1 MGRLSKE
8 TTVAKTATKKAAK
21 KTTSKKTS
29 EASSKED
36 EHQKTTAESLPR
48 RSLEQAVEVAKIL
61 WAVYATKAVSLQEL
75 ATAMKMNRTHPNFKY
90 LVRAAVAYGIVNAE
104 GPTTSRTFSLA
115 ETGRKIVAEND
126 PGEADEGKIK
136 AALTPTV
143 FSKFFT
149 DYNGHAIPPT
159 DEHFANVLENRF
171 AVPRERTAEAIEIIK
186 ANGKYAGIL
195 EEQSEG
201 KPPVVR
207 LTGVPTA
214 EEPLSAEPGIV
225 PTQATSAASASG
237 WDKTCFYITPIGDD
251 GTEERRHANMM
262 LKHVVRPVF
271 EAAGFKVV
279 RADEIAK
286 TGIISQQVF
295 EHLAKAKLC
304 VADLSFHNPNAFYEL
319 GVRHAFLLPTIQLI
333 HKSKKIP
340 FDVSQGRTITIDTA
354 DNYMVADHLDSARKT
369 LSEYLKNLLAGT
381 AGADDNPVAIYL
393 PGLKVTIPK

>member
-1 MGRLSKE
+1 M
-8 TTVAKTATKKAAK
+8 
-21 KTTSKKTS
+21 
-29 EASSKED
+29 EA
-36 EHQKTTAESLPR
+36 
-48 RSLEQAVEVAKIL
+48 V
-61 WAVYATKAVSLQEL
+61 
-75 ATAMKMNRTHPNFKY
+75 
-90 LVRAAVAYGIVNAE
+90 
-104 GPTTSRTFSLA
+104 
-115 ETGRKIVAEND
+115 
-126 PGEADEGKIK
+126 
-136 AALTPTV
+136 
-143 FSKFFT
+143 
-149 DYNGHAIPPT
+149 
-159 DEHFANVLENRF
+159 
-171 AVPRERTAEAIEIIK
+171 EIIK

-195 EEQSEG
+195 EEKGEG
-201 KPPVVR
+201 KPPIVR
-207 LTGVPTA
+207 VTSVPTA
-214 EEPLSAEPGIV
+214 EEPLTESESGVAS
-225 PTQATSAASASG
+225 TAAVSTPSVSG

-295 EHLAKAKLC
+295 EHLAKARIC

-369 LSEYLKNLLAGT
+369 LSEYVKNLLAGG